1 MESNSIKYWAEE
13 DRPREKME
21 AQGCAAL
28 TDSELLAIILGS
40 GTRSESA
47 IDLAKKVLQTSH
59 YNLYTLAKA
68 SLQDL
73 VQIKGIGKAKAISI
87 MATMELGRRQAV
99 AEVEKVQSITS
110 SRDFYQRMFPKIG
123 ALDHEEFWAVYL
135 NRKNDVIAERRIS
148 VGGVSN
154 TVVDPRIIARHAV
167 SLLAS
172 GVILTHNHPS
182 GNRTPSREDTQVTLR
197 VKETLKLFDCALL
210 DHIIICGREY
220 YSYCDEGLL

>member
-47 IDLAKKVLQTSH
+47 IDLAKKVLKTSH

-110 SRDFYQRMFPKIG
+110 SRDFYQRMYPKIG

>member
-47 IDLAKKVLQTSH
+47 IDLAKKVLKTSH
-59 YNLYTLAKA
+59 YNLYILAKA